1 MFPGELLFMAKKK
14 TSQDG
19 HAINGEGGKL
29 DRDGAET
36 TAGYF
41 RKVFKENP
49 RLLGVR
55 SNKPLL
61 ARWLKDHPGTT
72 EVPKSVKAN
81 LANVKS
87 VLRSTQ
93 RKHTANRAT
102 DIESVAQQKPV
113 QVARAPSGSTELEL
127 LEHQI
132 DECIISA
139 RILDRE
145 GLGNVVDHLRLA
157 RNLVVW
163 KLG

>member
-1 MFPGELLFMAKKK
+1 MAKKK
-14 TSQDG
+14 TFQDG
-19 HAINGEGGKL
+19 RRVNGGKL

-41 RKVFKENP
+41 RRVFTENP
-49 RLLGVR
+49 RLLGER

-61 ARWLKDHPGTT
+61 DRWLKDHAGATK
-72 EVPKSVKAN
+72 VPKSVRAN

-87 VLRSTQ
+87 VLRSTK
-93 RKHTANRAT
+93 RKHTAHRAADT
-102 DIESVAQQKPV
+102 ASAAQHQPI
-113 QVARAPSGSTELEL
+113 QVARVPTGSSDLER

-163 KLG
+163 KMGQ

>member
-1 MFPGELLFMAKKK
+1 MAKKK

-19 HAINGEGGKL
+19 RAINGKGGKL

-49 RLLGVR
+49 RLLGER

-61 ARWLKDHPGTT
+61 DRWLKDHVGTT
-72 EVPKSVKAN
+72 VVPKSVKAN

-87 VLRSTQ
+87 VLRSTR
-93 RKHTANRAT
+93 RKQTANRAA

-113 QVARAPSGSTELEL
+113 QVARVPSGSSELER

-145 GLGNVVDHLRLA
+145 GLGHVVDHLRMA

-163 KLG
+163 KMGQ